1 MNIKSTMTRRRLLSS
16 MGSSVLIAPLA
27 YPLLAEGLEMQRVN
41 VNALQRT
48 QTYKPNAFLARDFVS
63 SRLELVRLLKE
74 ITEVEHSLMLQYLY
88 AGFSLKPAF
97 ESLAGFGGPDS
108 NSFIGVAVQ
117 EMQHLGSI
125 NKLLVKLGASP
136 SLQAQDFPYEVD
148 IYPFA
153 MHLEPLSR
161 LSVAKYAYCEANAE
175 VIDADS
181 SADQQFLRELEMTLR
196 GERRINHVG
205 SVYAIVVSL
214 LEQLRRVDKKLA
226 LDFDYWVPEL
236 KRIMHEGEQEHFAF
250 FKSVFMGTHSAFVA
264 DKSWWTH
271 SRDSSQYPA
280 YNIVTN
286 PTAYMMAERKIEDE
300 TALAMAWLGNLH
312 YWTVLVLLDFYYRT
326 GDNDVRMM
334 AIGHMMATLRPLAT
348 SLCQR
353 GYGMPFD
360 RLSMGYSPSISV
372 TENLSFAMHLQT
384 EAAEIR
390 NRLERHLP
398 SDYPEGIEP
407 GFIKKMQQIV
417 SGWSKPSP
425 AATAKTFKAP
435 RAGGNVFELPEV
447 SSEAVGAS

>member
-1 MNIKSTMTRRRLLSS
+1 MNFRSIMSRRRLLSS
-16 MGSSVLIAPLA
+16 MGSSALLAPLA
-27 YPLLAEGLEMQRVN
+27 YPLFAESSEASRIDA
-41 VNALQRT
+41 NAPRSA

-88 AGFSLKPAF
+88 AGFSLKPAYAT
-97 ESLAGFGGPDS
+97 LAGFGGPDS

-136 SLQAQDFPYEVD
+136 SLEAQDFPYEVD

-175 VIDADS
+175 AVDADS
-181 SADQQFLRELEMTLR
+181 PHDQQFLRDLETTLR

-205 SVYAIVVSL
+205 SVYAIVIDL
-214 LEQLRRVDKKLA
+214 LDQLRRVDKKLA

-236 KRIMHEGEQEHFAF
+236 KRIMHEGEHEHFVF
-250 FKSVFMGTHSAFVA
+250 FKSVFMGTHTAFAA
-264 DKSWWTH
+264 DRSWWTH
-271 SRDSSQYPA
+271 GRNSSHYPA

-286 PTAYMMAERKIEDE
+286 PTAYMMAERSIEDE

-326 GDNDVRMM
+326 GDNDVRVM
-334 AIGHMMATLRPLAT
+334 AIGHMMTTLRPLAT

-360 RLSMGYSPSISV
+360 RLSMGYCPSLNA

-407 GFIKKMQQIV
+407 GFIKRMQQIV
-417 SGWSKPSP
+417 GTWSKQNPV
-425 AATAKTFKAP
+425 ATAKTFTAP
-435 RAGGNVFELPEV
+435 RGGSSVFELPEASFETV
-447 SSEAVGAS
+447 EAS

>member
-1 MNIKSTMTRRRLLSS
+1 MNFKSTMTRRSLLSS
-16 MGSSVLIAPLA
+16 MGSSALLSPLA
-27 YPLLAEGLEMQRVN
+27 YPLLAGGSEIPGFSISSGESG
-41 VNALQRT
+41 

-88 AGFSLKPAF
+88 TGFSLKPGFAN
-97 ESLAGFGGPDS
+97 LAGFGAPDS

-136 SLQAQDFPYEVD
+136 SLEVQDFPYEVD
-148 IYPFA
+148 IYPFV

-161 LSVAKYAYCEANAE
+161 LSVAKYTYCEASTE
-175 VIDADS
+175 VVSADS
-181 SADQQFLRELEMTLR
+181 HDQQFLRELETTLR

-205 SVYAIVVSL
+205 SVYAIVVDL

-226 LDFDYWVPEL
+226 LDFDYWLTEL
-236 KRIMHEGEQEHFAF
+236 KRIMYEGEQQHFAF
-250 FKSVFMGTHSAFVA
+250 FKSVFMGTHPAFAA
-264 DKSWWTH
+264 DNAWWMH

-326 GDNDVRMM
+326 GDNDVRGL
-334 AIGHMMATLRPLAT
+334 AIGHMMSTLRPLAT
-348 SLCQR
+348 ALCQR
-353 GYGMPFD
+353 GYGIPFD
-360 RLSMGYSPSISV
+360 RLSMGYSPSLSV
-372 TENLSFAMHLQT
+372 TENLSFAIHLQS
-384 EAAEIR
+384 EAGEIR
-390 NRLERHLP
+390 QRLQRHLP
-398 SDYPEGIEP
+398 SDYPDGIEP
-407 GFIKKMQQIV
+407 GFIKRMQKIV
-417 SGWSKPSP
+417 GTWSKQNPV
-425 AATAKTFKAP
+425 ATAKTFTAP
-435 RAGGNVFELPEV
+435 NPDGNIFELPDV
-447 SSEAVGAS
+447 AFEATGAS